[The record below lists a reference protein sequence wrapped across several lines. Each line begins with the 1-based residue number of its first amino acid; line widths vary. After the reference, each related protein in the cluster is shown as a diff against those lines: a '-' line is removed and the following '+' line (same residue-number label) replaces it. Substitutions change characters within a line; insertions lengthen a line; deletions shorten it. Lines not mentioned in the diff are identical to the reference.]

1 MERAGAGGGIPT
13 IQRLWSAEGFVGTG
27 AQDDPKAREQYLLC
41 RSINFLLALV
51 ALILLFPILLL
62 IALLVWLTSPGPILY
77 TQVRVG
83 LDRRVPIDASQ
94 NYRRQRDI

>member
-1 MERAGAGGGIPT
+1 MRWMESLVERAGAGGGIPT
-13 IQRLWSAEGFVGTG
+13 IQRLWSAERYVATG
-27 AQDDPKAREQYLLC
+27 AQDGPKTCQQYLLS

-62 IALLVWLTSPGPILY
+62 TALLVWLTSPGPILY

-83 LDRRVPIDASQ
+83 LDRRIPIDASH
-94 NYRRQRDI
+94 N